1 MKKILIIEDEPVMRE
16 NLATLLELEHYSVQS
31 AGNGRDGVGQARQ
44 APPDLILCDVM
55 MPILDG
61 YGVLRA
67 LQEHPE
73 TARIPFIFLTAKGEP
88 ADIRAG
94 MNLGADDYLVKPV
107 RKADLLEAIVVR
119 LERHRVMQIQRDYR
133 PDFSSA
139 LPLEKLGLTP
149 REAEVLLWVAQGKG
163 NADIATILTMSE
175 GTVKKHLLHIF
186 EKLGVESRSAAS
198 LCAFEN
204 LPKAAV
210 T

>member
-16 NLATLLELEHYSVQS
+16 NLATLLELENYSVQS

-44 APPDLILCDVM
+44 SPPDLILCDVM
-55 MPILDG
+55 MPVLDG

-67 LQEHPE
+67 LQESPE
-73 TARIPFIFLTAKGEP
+73 TARVPFLFLTAKGEP

-133 PDFSSA
+133 PDFSSSS
-139 LPLEKLGLTP
+139 PLERLGLTP

-163 NADIATILTMSE
+163 NADIATILSMSE
-175 GTVKKHLLHIF
+175 GTVKKHLLHVF

-198 LCAFEN
+198 LHAFEA

-210 T
+210 A